1 MNEIPKQD
9 IRALKCW
16 ILSSFFE
23 TKTVCKKAEIF
34 QQSTWATKLRKVPV
48 FINDRIGY
56 QIYKYFELAIG
67 ALKLWKI
74 TSFFIEGIGPQKG
87 WIL

>member
-1 MNEIPKQD
+1 MKAWN
-9 IRALKCW
+9 
-16 ILSSFFE
+16 LSKFFKE
-23 TKTVCKKAEIF
+23 KTVCKEAEIF

-56 QIYKYFELAIG
+56 QIYKYFELLIG

-74 TSFFIEGIGPQKG
+74 TSFFIEEIGPQKG
-87 WIL
+87 WTL